1 MAKIFELSKNIS
13 PVIVRIQQANVVRER
28 MMSAYQ
34 KRAGEVC
41 KDTHIF
47 EQCKQAR
54 PQRGKYHNTL
64 FREQSGTIG
73 TTIVT
78 KHTASGRTIVCRT
91 KNY

>member
-1 MAKIFELSKNIS
+1 MANLFELCKSIS
-13 PVIVRIQQANVVRER
+13 PTIVRIQQRNVVRER

-34 KRAGEVC
+34 KRTGDVC

-73 TTIVT
+73 MTIVT
-78 KHTASGRTIVCRT
+78 KHTASGRATVCRT
-91 KNY
+91 KIY